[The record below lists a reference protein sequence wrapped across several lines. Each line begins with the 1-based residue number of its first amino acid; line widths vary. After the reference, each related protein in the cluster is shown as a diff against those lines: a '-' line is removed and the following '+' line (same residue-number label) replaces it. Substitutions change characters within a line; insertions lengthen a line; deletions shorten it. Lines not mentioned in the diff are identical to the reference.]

1 MLKTTPPNPT
11 YISQYIIQA
20 LCPHCNTVSTL
31 TAVSPPSA
39 GVASSR
45 ALKEVIAGY
54 ACDHCNRAIPIIWE
68 VMRCDSGGIFVGYP
82 KEVISV
88 REPFEFAHVPEIVRN
103 DIEEALN
110 CLSVRSFNGFAA
122 MCRRTIQATCQYLG
136 VGGSTK
142 VEKQINEL
150 NELAELDPETFSSLR
165 SIMLGGHD
173 GAHPQ
178 LPAVDLDRAA
188 LLLQLLKDVTYQL
201 FTRPGLVKEAAA
213 KRAAAVQKKAE
224 A

>member
-45 ALKEVIAGY
+45 ALKEVVAGY
-54 ACDHCNRAIPIIWE
+54 ACDHCNRAVPIIWG

-136 VGGSTK
+136 TGGSTK

-150 NELAELDPETFSSLR
+150 NELVGLDGETFSSLR
-165 SIMLGGHD
+165 EIMLGGHD

-178 LPAVDLDRAA
+178 LPAVDIDRAA
-188 LLLQLLKDVTYQL
+188 LLLQLLRDVTYQL
-201 FTRPGLVKEAAA
+201 FTRPGLVREAAT
-213 KRAAAVQKKAE
+213 KRAEAVHKKA
-224 A
+224 